1 MTAQANKT
9 LRQQWMQVLAR
20 AGDAL
25 MSFETELTRS
35 AYRKI
40 RAPETGMVMVRGRSG
55 GTGQAFN
62 VGEMTVTRC
71 VVRLDDG
78 STGYSYIAGR
88 NKQHAELAALAD
100 AHLQGNEQAH
110 WMANLIQPLQQQQQQ
125 QRSQREA
132 DVAASKVSF
141 FTMVRGD

>member
-1 MTAQANKT
+1 MTAQANTT

-25 MSFETELTRS
+25 MSFEAELT
-35 AYRKI
+35 AATYRRI
-40 RAPETGMVMVRGRSG
+40 RAPETGMVMVRGRAG

-100 AHLQGNEQAH
+100 AHLQGQEQEH
-110 WMANLIQPLQQQQQQ
+110 WMETLVRPLQRQQQHK
-125 QRSQREA
+125 RLQREA
-132 DVAASKVSF
+132 DIAASKVNF

>member
-40 RAPETGMVMVRGRSG
+40 RAPETGMVMVRGRTG

-71 VVRLDDG
+71 VVRLDEG
-78 STGYSYIAGR
+78 STGYSYIMGR
-88 NKQHAELAALAD
+88 NKRHAELAALAD
-100 AHLQGNEQAH
+100 AHLQGNDQAH
-110 WMANLIQPLQQQQQQ
+110 WMATLIQPLQLQQQQK
-125 QRSQREA
+125 RSQREA
-132 DVAASKVSF
+132 EVAASKVSF